1 MITLVYYV
9 NIHITLHDLPFGFN
23 WLAYRLRY
31 DYKAHLPITMYSMYS
46 MRCTLYTVHCT
57 LYTVQCTL
65 YSVHCT
71 VYTTYRP
78 PLAV

>member
-31 DYKAHLPITMYSMYS
+31 DYKAHLPITLQCTVCAVHY
-46 MRCTLYTVHCT
+46 TLYTVHCT
-57 LYTVQCTL
+57 LY
-65 YSVHCT
+65 SVHYIP
-71 VYTTYRP
+71 YTTYRP
-78 PLAV
+78 PL

>member
-9 NIHITLHDLPFGFN
+9 NIHITLHDLPLGFN

-31 DYKAHLPITMYSMYS
+31 DYKAHYITMYS

-57 LYTVQCTL
+57 LYTVHCTVYTVQCTL
-65 YSVHCT
+65 YSVHYIPST
-71 VYTTYRP
+71 VSR
-78 PLAV
+78 VV